1 MSRIRK
7 KKADEVSAID
17 EFVPKLVALI
27 KSSHAYKDG
36 GMIVVTFDEA
46 EVPKTPQTVQFLP
59 DDEEHD
65 EDPNPAPD
73 WANSCCDEKPG
84 PMWKDPG
91 LRGPG
96 GGKVGAIVI
105 SPFIKESTPDDKHAN
120 TRTTTILSSEPL
132 KTYLMSTREVQGV
145 LSTSGMLAR
154 TSLTRFK
161 PAMCSI
167 RYRKVRTRRHPLNST
182 ATWNSRLIQLG

>member
-1 MSRIRK
+1 M
-7 KKADEVSAID
+7 SAID

-36 GMIVVTFDEA
+36 GMIVVTFEEA

-65 EDPNPAPD
+65 EDPTPAPD

-96 GGKVGAIVI
+96 GWQGRSYRDFALHQREHSRRQARVQPLF
-105 SPFIKESTPDDKHAN
+105 SPQNP
-120 TRTTTILSSEPL
+120 
-132 KTYLMSTREVQGV
+132 
-145 LSTSGMLAR
+145 
-154 TSLTRFK
+154 
-161 PAMCSI
+161 
-167 RYRKVRTRRHPLNST
+167 
-182 ATWNSRLIQLG
+182 